1 MLFLYIGIVIAVLLT
16 VYLFLIAPSGRK
28 KLTAEFF
35 EKNGIFY
42 AHRGLHG
49 NGVPENSL
57 EAFRLACENGY
68 GMELDLHVT
77 ADDKLSVFHDGTLKR
92 MCGVDGKVEEKTVA
106 ELREL
111 RLAGTDQYIPTFDEV
126 LKVVDG
132 RYPLIV
138 ELKGES
144 TNTRVCELAAEMLD
158 NYKGAYCIES
168 FNPKYVAWFKK
179 NRPQVIRG
187 QLSARMPA
195 KKKKLALKLR
205 NFFLRHMLLNVIARP
220 DFLAYCIND
229 KSVVSFRLSRAMG
242 GHPVG
247 WTARTDA
254 DMQKAKGDFKA
265 VIFENVAAKDYEI

>member
-1 MLFLYIGIVIAVLLT
+1 MVAIYVVIALVIAFCL
-16 VYLFLIAPSGRK
+16 YLFLIAPSGRRK
-28 KLTAEFF
+28 QTEEFF

-49 NGVPENSL
+49 KGVPENSL
-57 EAFRLACENGY
+57 EAFRLACEKGY

-77 ADDKLSVFHDGTLKR
+77 ADDKLCVFHDGTLKR
-92 MCGVDGKVEEKTVA
+92 MCGVEGKVEEKTVS

-111 RLAGTDQYIPTFDEV
+111 RLAGTDQYIPAFDEV
-126 LKVVDG
+126 LEVVDG

-138 ELKGES
+138 ELKGENM
-144 TNTRVCELAAEMLD
+144 NTRVCELAAEALD
-158 NYKGAYCIES
+158 NYKGEYCIES

-187 QLSARMPA
+187 QLSAKMSG
-195 KKKKLALKLR
+195 KGKKLNIKLR
-205 NFFLRHMLLNVIARP
+205 NFALRHMLMNIIARP

-229 KSVVSFRLSRAMG
+229 KSIISFRLSRAMG
-242 GHPVG
+242 GYPVG

-254 DMQKAKGDFKA
+254 DMQKAKGDFDA
-265 VIFENVAAKDYEI
+265 VIFENVEAKDYEI

>member
-1 MLFLYIGIVIAVLLT
+1 MFVFYILAAVAVAFVLYM
-16 VYLFLIAPSGRK
+16 FLIAPSGRK
-28 KLTAEFF
+28 EHTKEFF

-57 EAFRLACENGY
+57 EAFRLACENKY

-77 ADDKLSVFHDGTLKR
+77 SDDKLCVFHDSTLKR
-92 MCGVDGKVEEKTVA
+92 MCGVEGKVEEKSVS

-111 RLAGTDQYIPTFDEV
+111 RLSGTEQYIPTFDEV
-126 LKVVDG
+126 LELVDG

-138 ELKGES
+138 ELKGE
-144 TNTRVCELAAEMLD
+144 NMNIRVCELAAEALD

-179 NRPQVIRG
+179 NRPEVIRG
-187 QLSARMPA
+187 QLSAKMSG
-195 KKKKLALKLR
+195 KGKKLNIKLR
-205 NFFLRHMLLNVIARP
+205 NFALRHMLLNFIARP

-229 KSVVSFRLSRAMG
+229 KSIVSFRLSRAMG
-242 GHPVG
+242 GYPVG

-254 DMQKAKGDFKA
+254 DMQKAKGDFDA
-265 VIFENVAAKDYEI
+265 VIFENVEAKDYEI